1 MAFPN
6 VKVTKQGN
14 NNIFY
19 DLDERRVWRYKRN
32 NHICKSK
39 DRRHNGQ
46 KKKDK
51 RTNNDLQNTTQKSKD
66 QATWTPLRTGDEL
79 RCSGRVCSSCST
91 SDTLV
96 ADLVK
101 ITQISSDHPL

>member
-1 MAFPN
+1 MAFLN

-32 NHICKSK
+32 NHICKS
-39 DRRHNGQ
+39 
-46 KKKDK
+46 KDK

-79 RCSGRVCSSCST
+79 RCSGRVYSSCST